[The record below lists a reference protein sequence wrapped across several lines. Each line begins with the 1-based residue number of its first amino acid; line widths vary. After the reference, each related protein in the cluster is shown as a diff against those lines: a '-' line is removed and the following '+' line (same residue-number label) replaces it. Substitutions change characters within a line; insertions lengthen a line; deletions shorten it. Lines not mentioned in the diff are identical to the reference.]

1 MEWPEERAPHLA
13 LDSGDLLASKQLAE
27 EALEDIERGDGNA
40 ALEAQYCAGLALLDF
55 MLCRPPRP
63 GITQRALAG
72 ASRQP
77 IRLSMELRP
86 NVAIGHVLHW
96 NGDLDGARRLYE
108 EEYRRACEDGLET
121 ELPLL
126 LWGLVETETWAGRWA
141 RAEQLAEQG
150 CRAAEE
156 ADSAAGL
163 ALMFAA
169 RSLLQ
174 VCRGRVE
181 EGRSDARWSMR
192 AGAELGMS
200 VVPRMCAHALGV
212 AGLSHGDAASVHEQ
226 LGPFVQP
233 ADWSGG
239 LEPALWRFLPDEI
252 EALVRLGQLAEA
264 QAVLEPY
271 EWWSAELG
279 RGLGMAGAARCR
291 GLLLA
296 AHGDLAGAEAA
307 LEDAIGQCG
316 TVQQPF
322 ETARTLLTAGEIHRR
337 ARHKRLAKMRIVD
350 ALALFESL
358 GAPAW
363 AARTRRELACVGV
376 RAATPQPLSLTPAE
390 QRVADLVVL
399 GHSNARVASELFMGR
414 RTVESHLSR
423 IYQKLEVHSRTEL
436 CRLLSTSGLR

>member
-1 MEWPEERAPHLA
+1 MGTGKTSVLAAAREAAREHGWLILAANPAELEMPLEYAGLADLLDPLPAALPDELPVPQRRAIRVALLREEAPEPPVDLRTVATAVVTILRRAATSQPVLMIVDDLHWLDLSSARGLAFVLRRLPPAPVSLLASVRTGWTGGRPVLAADAIAPWRLDRLMLGPPGPGAAREPAASVEWPEERAPHLA
-13 LDSGDLLASKQLAE
+13 LDSGDLLA
-27 EALEDIERGDGNA
+27 
-40 ALEAQYCAGLALLDF
+40 
-55 MLCRPPRP
+55 
-63 GITQRALAG
+63 
-72 ASRQP
+72 
-77 IRLSMELRP
+77 
-86 NVAIGHVLHW
+86 
-96 NGDLDGARRLYE
+96 
-108 EEYRRACEDGLET
+108 
-121 ELPLL
+121 
-126 LWGLVETETWAGRWA
+126 
-141 RAEQLAEQG
+141 
-150 CRAAEE
+150 
-156 ADSAAGL
+156 
-163 ALMFAA
+163 
-169 RSLLQ
+169 
-174 VCRGRVE
+174 
-181 EGRSDARWSMR
+181 
-192 AGAELGMS
+192 
-200 VVPRMCAHALGV
+200 
-212 AGLSHGDAASVHEQ
+212 

-239 LEPALWRFLPDEI
+239 LEPALWRFLPDEV

-363 AARTRRELACVGV
+363 AARARRELACVGV